1 MNKLI
6 GWLVVAGTL
15 YFIYEEYQ
23 KTKKTKPQVKIKD

>member
-23 KTKKTKPQVKIKD
+23 KSKKKKLQAKIKE

>member
-15 YFIYEEYQ
+15 YFIYDEWQKQ
-23 KTKKTKPQVKIKD
+23 KTTKAQAKIKQ